1 MYKYSFEKLEVW
13 QDSRKIISE
22 LYIITKSFPEEEK
35 FGLVSQIRRAAIS
48 IASNLAE
55 GTSRKSLKDQAHF
68 SNLAYSSLIEVLSH
82 LYISNDL
89 EFLKEE
95 KLNDLK
101 EKLQELSNKINSLRN
116 YQLNKSTHKQI
127 NKPVYLW

>member
-1 MYKYSFEKLEVW
+1 MYKYSFEKLDVW
-13 QDSRKIISE
+13 QDSRKIIGE
-22 LYIITKSFPEEEK
+22 LYIITKSFPDEEK

-55 GTSRKSLKDQAHF
+55 GTSRNSLKDQAHF

-89 EFLKEE
+89 GFLKEE
-95 KLNDLK
+95 TLNDLK

-116 YQLNKSTHKQI
+116 YQLNKSTHKHI
-127 NKPVYLW
+127 NK